1 VLGLSYASSLSPRL
15 ESELVTLFTP
25 SPSRVGHPGDPYNR
39 EMTLFF
45 NYLDKGSIA
54 WNCVIS
60 TSHVSCLTTFWSPN
74 HSSHFPSE
82 SNYQSIYKK
91 LKQLKPFLTKIGPA
105 IPLTEARL
113 VSPKSLTKERGRLV
127 SSMFPTKIL
136 ILFTPAIFYTH
147 LLYPHITFL

>member
-1 VLGLSYASSLSPRL
+1 
-15 ESELVTLFTP
+15 
-25 SPSRVGHPGDPYNR
+25 
-39 EMTLFF
+39 M
-45 NYLDKGSIA
+45 
-54 WNCVIS
+54 
-60 TSHVSCLTTFWSPN
+60 SCLTTFWSPN

-91 LKQLKPFLTKIGPA
+91 LKQLKLFLTKIGPA

-136 ILFTPAIFYTH
+136 ILFIPAISYTH
-147 LLYPHITFL
+147 TPYIHVLLSFSTYFYFLFHIHSSIIRVIIYFGRIIIDIIIFDRKRKMCIIFGRKINNIIA